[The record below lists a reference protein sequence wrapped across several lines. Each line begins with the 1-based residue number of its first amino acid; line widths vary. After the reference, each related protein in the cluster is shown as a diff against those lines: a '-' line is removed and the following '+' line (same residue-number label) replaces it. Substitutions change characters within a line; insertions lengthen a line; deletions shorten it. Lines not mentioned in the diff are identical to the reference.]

1 MKTIV
6 ITDLDGTLLDAV
18 TYSFDEALPAVEA
31 LRRKKIPL
39 VLSSSKTRREIELY
53 RSRLENT
60 DPFVSENGGGIFIP
74 RGYFPFSASERI
86 IDGYEAI
93 VLGRPYGELRKA
105 LEETREA
112 TGVRV
117 RGFGDMAPFEIA
129 LKSGLDIKEAA
140 LARMRDFGEPFVFE
154 GSSREEIRRFLLA
167 LEKRGL
173 RWTRGRFYHLMGE
186 NDKGRA
192 LRVLRSLYERRFGRV
207 MVIALGDGLNDLPL
221 LKAADRAVLVPHPDG
236 TYEEAV
242 VVEGLIRA
250 SRPGP
255 AGWNETVLKLIEEG
269 APDA

>member
-18 TYSFDEALPAVEA
+18 TYSFEDALPAVEV
-31 LRRKKIPL
+31 LKRKKIPL

-53 RSRLENT
+53 RTRLDNS
-60 DPFVSENGGGIFIP
+60 DPFVAENGGGIFVP
-74 RGYFPFSASERI
+74 AGYFAFRASEKI
-86 IDGYEAI
+86 VNGYEAI
-93 VLGRPYGELRKA
+93 VLGRPYNELRKA
-105 LEETREA
+105 LEEIREA

-129 LKSGLDIKEAA
+129 LKSGMDIKEAA
-140 LARMRDFGEPFVFE
+140 LARMREFGEPFVFE

-173 RWTRGRFYHLMGE
+173 HWTRGRFYHVMGD

-192 LRVLRSLYERRFGRV
+192 LGILRSLYKRQFGRV
-207 MVIALGDGLNDLPL
+207 FIIALGDSLNDLPL
-221 LKAADRAVLVPHPDG
+221 LKAADRAVLLPGPDG

-242 VVEGLIRA
+242 VVEGLIKA
-250 SRPGP
+250 PRPGP
-255 AGWNETVLKLIEEG
+255 AGWKEAVLELVGKIENTR
-269 APDA
+269 